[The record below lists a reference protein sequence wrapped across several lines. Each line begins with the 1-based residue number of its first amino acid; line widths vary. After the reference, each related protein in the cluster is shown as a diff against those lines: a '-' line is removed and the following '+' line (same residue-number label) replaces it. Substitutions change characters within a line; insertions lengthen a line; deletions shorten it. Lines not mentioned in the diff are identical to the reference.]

1 MLKNKQIS
9 LFVFGFV
16 IDSIIRICFLSLGSG
31 SIGQGQGPSIGKG
44 VSVDEVTRGDSV
56 SVVTVVINQ
65 AGGESVGHGRNG
77 GIGSRI
83 GQRYCEGH
91 RSDRV
96 NKSILVIVIRESLKM
111 DIL

>member
-9 LFVFGFV
+9 LFAFGFV
-16 IDSIIRICFLSLGSG
+16 IRICFLSLGSG

-44 VSVDEVTRGDSV
+44 VSVDEVTRGYSV
-56 SVVTVVINQ
+56 SVVIDQ
-65 AGGESVGHGRNG
+65 AGGESVGHGRNSS
-77 GIGSRI
+77 IGSRI

-96 NKSILVIVIRESLKM
+96 NKSILVIVFRGSLMM

>member
-44 VSVDEVTRGDSV
+44 VSVDEVTRGYSV
-56 SVVTVVINQ
+56 SVVINQ